1 MPSWQP
7 NWEDVIFDY
16 AAAEEAAH
24 ECDSCARFIDE
35 RHASLDP
42 AIEEARREW
51 RGVHRDRFD
60 SDLMMLDREAD
71 LLAADLRLTAA
82 RIRASAEAAR
92 LEQRSREI
100 AREQWLAEKR
110 QEDLAAA
117 AAAEA
122 KAAAEKAAAERAAA
136 EKAAAIR
143 TAA

>member
-7 NWEDVIFDY
+7 NWDNVIFDY
-16 AAAEEAAH
+16 AAAEDAAL
-24 ECDSCARFIDE
+24 ECDSCARFIED
-35 RHASLDP
+35 RHAVLDP

-51 RGVHRDRFD
+51 RGAHRERFD
-60 SDLMMLDREAD
+60 EDLLMLDREAD

-92 LEQRSREI
+92 LEQRSREL
-100 AREQWLAEKR
+100 AREQWNAEKQR
-110 QEDLAAA
+110 ED

-122 KAAAEKAAAERAAA
+122 AALEASAEAARAAA
-136 EKAAAIR
+136 TK